1 MEEVSEPL
9 GVAGLDIPTKSHF
22 LDTHTAQHV
31 LVLLPK
37 MKSGSRGPP
46 SARPHRSGYPKLLNT
61 RGTSYLYPFFTFVV
75 LGNG

>member
-1 MEEVSEPL
+1 M
-9 GVAGLDIPTKSHF
+9 AGLDIPTKSDF
-22 LDTHTAQHV
+22 LDTHTAQHI

-46 SARPHRSGYPKLLNT
+46 SALPHRSGYPKLLNT
-61 RGTSYLYPFFTFVV
+61 RGTSYLYSFFTFVV